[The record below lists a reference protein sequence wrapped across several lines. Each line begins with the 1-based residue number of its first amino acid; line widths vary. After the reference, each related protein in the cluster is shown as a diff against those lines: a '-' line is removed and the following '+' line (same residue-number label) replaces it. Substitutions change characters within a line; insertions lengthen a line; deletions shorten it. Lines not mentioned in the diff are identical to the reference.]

1 VRSLRQRILLR
12 VLGLLL
18 VGSLILSA
26 VSYRDA
32 AHEIEELFDA
42 QLGQSARVLQ
52 GLLRLP
58 EAQVDHQQLAAAL
71 SESADQQPALG
82 HRYESKLAY
91 QVRDAEG
98 TIIARSFNLPA
109 MHGDNWEPG
118 FASLAANG
126 ERWRRYVLEDDDQ
139 QLAIWVG
146 ERADVRGEL
155 VGKIVRS
162 TLIPDLVGIPL
173 MLLLV
178 WLAIGSGLKP
188 LERMAQQLR
197 QRDPDSL
204 QPVLIHDLP
213 TELEPMQA
221 ALNRL
226 LDQLGQLLAR
236 EQRFIADAAHELRTP
251 LAVLQIHAENARAA
265 TDPAERDAALGHLIS
280 AVERATRL
288 ISQMLTL
295 ARLADDQPFESRD
308 IALQSTCRNELAQLL
323 PLALKKHL
331 ELQFDVDPGL
341 PETLAMEPGGLDML
355 LQNLLANAIQHCP
368 QGGTVKLLL
377 KPEEKPSPGLLLR
390 VENSGQAVAAAQR
403 ARLLERF
410 YTGSERPGAGLGLS
424 IVQRVVERHQG
435 SITLD
440 ESPLGG
446 LRVDVR
452 LPPDPG
458 PDQ

>member
-1 VRSLRQRILLR
+1 MNSIRQRILLR

-18 VGSLILSA
+18 IASLILTA

-58 EAQVDHQQLAAAL
+58 QAQIDHQQLAEAL
-71 SESADQQPALG
+71 NESAGQQPTLG

-91 QVRDAEG
+91 QVRDADG
-98 TIIARSFNLPA
+98 QIIARSFNVPA
-109 MHGDNWEPG
+109 MSEDNWQPG
-118 FASLAANG
+118 FASFG
-126 ERWRRYVLEDDDQ
+126 EGEYQWRRYVLVDPDQ

-162 TLIPDLVGIPL
+162 TLIPDLIGIPL

-188 LERMAQQLR
+188 LERMARQIR

-204 QPVLIHDLP
+204 QPMLISDLP
-213 TELEPMQA
+213 IELEPMQA
-221 ALNRL
+221 ALNRM

-251 LAVLQIHAENARAA
+251 LAILQIHADNARAA
-265 TDPAERDAALGHLIS
+265 TDPAERDAALSHLLT

-288 ISQMLTL
+288 VSQMLTL
-295 ARLADDQPFESRD
+295 ARLVDEQQPGHQPVQ
-308 IALQSTCRNELAQLL
+308 LQQTCRSELAQLL
-323 PLALKKHL
+323 PLALKKRQ
-331 ELQFDVDPGL
+331 ELLFDIDPAL
-341 PETLAMEPGGLDML
+341 PETLEMEPGALGML
-355 LQNLLANAIQHCP
+355 LQNLLGNAIQHCP
-368 QGGTVKLLL
+368 EGGTIKLRLRFEHAPVPSLLL
-377 KPEEKPSPGLLLR
+377 TI
-390 VENSGQAVAAAQR
+390 ENSGKGVPAVER
-403 ARLLERF
+403 DRLLERF
-410 YTGSERPGAGLGLS
+410 YTGGAHPGAGLGLS
-424 IVQRVVERHQG
+424 IVQRVVERHHG
-435 SITLD
+435 RIDLNDST
-440 ESPLGG
+440 LGG
-446 LRVDVR
+446 LRVDIR
-452 LPPDPG
+452 LPV
-458 PDQ
+458 